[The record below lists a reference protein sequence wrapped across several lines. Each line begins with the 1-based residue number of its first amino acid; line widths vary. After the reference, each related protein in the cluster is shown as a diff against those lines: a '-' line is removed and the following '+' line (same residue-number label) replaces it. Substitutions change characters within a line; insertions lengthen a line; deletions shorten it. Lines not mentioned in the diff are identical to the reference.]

1 MSFIVAVMLLA
12 VVTAVTCALPGVFLV
27 LRGQSMLVDAMS
39 HAVLPGIVVGT
50 ILSGSTHSPIMV
62 VCAALMGLV
71 VVLGAQQLDRTR
83 LLTGDASQGVIFP
96 VLFALGILLL
106 STTLSHIHICQD
118 TVLTG
123 ALNLMALSPEHIII
137 GGYDIGP
144 RTMWQLLAVC
154 ALNAIFIAVFFRVL
168 KTDTFDGDFAAT
180 IGFPVRAVELGLMM
194 LVSLTVVAAFNA
206 AGAILVIALMVVPA
220 ATAILFARSLR
231 HLLVLTLLIAVAEAL
246 LGFVLALYLDLA
258 TSAMMAFTDGVV
270 FLSALAW
277 YKLSGRAAA
286 RSHRRTLS
294 VPAAAAGAAAS
305 SAVATGAA
313 EGAGATCKAGAA
325 RTAG

>member
-1 MSFIVAVMLLA
+1 
-12 VVTAVTCALPGVFLV
+12 
-27 LRGQSMLVDAMS
+27 
-39 HAVLPGIVVGT
+39 
-50 ILSGSTHSPIMV
+50 
-62 VCAALMGLV
+62 
-71 VVLGAQQLDRTR
+71 
-83 LLTGDASQGVIFP
+83 
-96 VLFALGILLL
+96 
-106 STTLSHIHICQD
+106 
-118 TVLTG
+118 
-123 ALNLMALSPEHIII
+123 
-137 GGYDIGP
+137 
-144 RTMWQLLAVC
+144 
-154 ALNAIFIAVFFRVL
+154 
-168 KTDTFDGDFAAT
+168 
-180 IGFPVRAVELGLMM
+180 
-194 LVSLTVVAAFNA
+194 VAAFNA

-305 SAVATGAA
+305 
-313 EGAGATCKAGAA
+313 
-325 RTAG
+325 